1 MSSVSISKKSIE
13 KSQAGDS
20 LHITFNGKLIA
31 SLPKTLSS
39 IFEAVE
45 KSKYILELTENWDGE
60 DAARY
65 DFDVWKKSV
74 LFISKLSVKIFTNF
88 GQIVKTPKIYHGP
101 NGSVDIYWENESFNL
116 LINIPETGM
125 ATFYGDNY
133 QNNKIEGSFEPA
145 TISLNIFPFLI
156 ELNG

>member
-1 MSSVSISKKSIE
+1 MSSISIPKKGVE
-13 KSQAGDS
+13 SQAGDS

-31 SLPKTLSS
+31 SVPKALSS
-39 IFEAVE
+39 IFEAIE
-45 KSKYILELTENWDGE
+45 KSKYILELPENWDGE
-60 DAARY
+60 GAPSF

-74 LFISKLSVKIFTNF
+74 LFISKLSVKIFKNF

-101 NGSVDIYWENESFNL
+101 NGSLDIYWENESFNL
-116 LINIPETGM
+116 LINIPKTGV

-145 TISLNIFPFLI
+145 NISLNILPFLI